1 MACHPCSG
9 QENVHITEEDW
20 EELFYSPPGSK
31 QWEGVFS
38 TNKSCIMNIGG
49 KKKNYLDN
57 ETVLSYEQRNTF

>member
-9 QENVHITEEDW
+9 QENVRITEEDW
-20 EELFYSPPGSK
+20 EKLFYSPPGSK

-49 KKKNYLDN
+49 KKKL
-57 ETVLSYEQRNTF
+57 LR